1 MVGRFA
7 LFRTLYARSVR
18 GRVALVFFL
27 FLFVGSKLTLE
38 LVSND
43 VDEGERI
50 RAGQTGNECV
60 LLVRS
65 DDDLSFELFRL
76 VVEDD
81 LDFMDAIVES
91 RQLPRLFL
99 DVVSDVIGQ
108 INMATGYC
116 NLQRTLLLTLSFV
129 VRKPPPACPSLARLA
144 PSFNSLYRW

>member
-7 LFRTLYARSVR
+7 LFRTLQARSVR

-27 FLFVGSKLTLE
+27 FLFVSSKLTLK

-43 VDEGERI
+43 VDKGERI

-91 RQLPRLFL
+91 R
-99 DVVSDVIGQ
+99 
-108 INMATGYC
+108 
-116 NLQRTLLLTLSFV
+116 
-129 VRKPPPACPSLARLA
+129 
-144 PSFNSLYRW
+144 